1 MPKMTCEMLMWFLAI
16 SIIVLFR
23 YNGTFRLC
31 GGGGGGEYGKS
42 TRSGTPK
49 EAKSNEDLVNCK
61 SYL

>member
-31 GGGGGGEYGKS
+31 GGGGGGGGGVWQINEIRYSKRGK
-42 TRSGTPK
+42 
-49 EAKSNEDLVNCK
+49 EQ
-61 SYL
+61 